1 MSAKSPLLIPFAL
14 TLAFATADARAQTL
28 EEEVLRRR
36 AFVGGYVVGAFPT
49 GTFNEYVDT
58 GLGVGGYFVFAFD
71 QQGVFGL
78 RLDFAW
84 VQYGSET
91 QRRVLV
97 QRIFVDVTTR
107 NHIYSGIIGPQLS
120 LRSGS
125 VSPYLNGGLGFSY
138 FETRS
143 SVSGTDEIA
152 DQDFAST
159 RHFYDT
165 TFAWALGGGICV
177 AMARNANLELAA
189 HYLWNGQ
196 VRYLREGSIRDLPD
210 GTVDVDPIE
219 SETNLVLVKLGFSL
233 GVF

>member
-1 MSAKSPLLIPFAL
+1 MSAKTALLIPLAL
-14 TLAFATADARAQTL
+14 TLALATADARAQTL
-28 EEEVLRRR
+28 EEDVLRRR
-36 AFVGGYVVGAFPT
+36 AFLGVNVVGAFPT
-49 GTFNEYVDT
+49 GTFKQYVDT
-58 GLGVGGYFVFAFD
+58 GFGLGGYFVYAFD

-91 QRRVLV
+91 LRRALV
-97 QRIFVDVTTR
+97 QRIMVDVTTR
-107 NHIYSGIIGPQLS
+107 NHIYSVIIGPQLS
-120 LRSGS
+120 IRSES

-143 SVSGTDEIA
+143 SVSGTDEIT

-177 AMARNANLELAA
+177 AIARNFNLELAA

-196 VRYLREGSIRDLPD
+196 VNYLREGSIRDLPD
-210 GTVDVDPIE
+210 GSVDFDPIE
-219 SETNLVLVKLGFSL
+219 SETNLVLVKLGASF